1 MDEIDRDQE
10 FNERQL
16 ELMIAR
22 SCPGAQHSPS
32 LKCCRL
38 CGEAI
43 PVKRQQMIQGVS
55 LCIDCQ
61 TDYERRNRC
70 SGVI

>member
-22 SCPGAQHSPS
+22 SCPRTPHSPS
-32 LKCCRL
+32 LKYCRQ
-38 CGEAI
+38 CGETI
-43 PVKRQQMIQGVS
+43 PVKRQQMIPGVT

-61 TDYERRNRC
+61 TESERKNR
-70 SGVI
+70 

>member
-16 ELMIAR
+16 ENAIAR
-22 SCPGAQHSPS
+22 SRSYVGIRPS
-32 LKCCRL
+32 LYFCRL

-43 PVKRQQMIQGVS
+43 PEKRRQLIQGVS

-61 TDYERRNRC
+61 TDYERRN
-70 SGVI
+70 

>member
-22 SCPGAQHSPS
+22 SCSTAQHSPS
-32 LKCCRL
+32 LEFCRL
-38 CGEAI
+38 CGEII
-43 PVKRQQMIQGVS
+43 PEKRRQTIQGVS

-61 TDYERRNRC
+61 TESKRKNR
-70 SGVI
+70 

>member
-16 ELMIAR
+16 ESMIAR
-22 SCPGAQHSPS
+22 SCSGTRHSPS
-32 LKCCRL
+32 LKFCRR

-43 PVKRQQMIQGVS
+43 PEKRRQMIQGVS

-61 TDYERRNRC
+61 TDDERKNR
-70 SGVI
+70 

>member
-22 SCPGAQHSPS
+22 SCPRTPHSPS
-32 LKCCRL
+32 LKYCRR
-38 CGEAI
+38 CGETI
-43 PVKRQQMIQGVS
+43 PVKRQQMIPGVT
-55 LCIDCQ
+55 LC
-61 TDYERRNRC
+61 
-70 SGVI
+70 

>member
-1 MDEIDRDQE
+1 MDEVDRDQE

-16 ELMIAR
+16 EMMIALSR
-22 SCPGAQHSPS
+22 PGEQLLLS
-32 LKCCRL
+32 LRHCRQ

-43 PVKRQQMIQGVS
+43 PEKRRQMIQGVS

-61 TDYERRNRC
+61 SDYERRNR
-70 SGVI
+70 

>member
-16 ELMIAR
+16 EAMITCAR
-22 SCPGAQHSPS
+22 STPEYTPS
-32 LKCCRL
+32 LLFCRQ

-43 PVKRQQMIQGVS
+43 PEKRRLLLPGIS
-55 LCIDCQ
+55 FCIDCQ
-61 TDYERRNRC
+61 KERERKNR
-70 SGVI
+70 I